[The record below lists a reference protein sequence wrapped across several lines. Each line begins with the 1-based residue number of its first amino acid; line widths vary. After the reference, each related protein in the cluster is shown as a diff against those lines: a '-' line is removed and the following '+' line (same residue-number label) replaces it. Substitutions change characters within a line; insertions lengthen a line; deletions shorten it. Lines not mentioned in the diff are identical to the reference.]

1 MIISS
6 VVACG
11 GGRGTTFLSPRRRKE
26 TISMRT
32 TLALGILLGGMLA
45 VGGVAV
51 AADDEIAVTIK
62 DHRFDPA
69 EVAVPAG
76 KKVKLVV
83 TNRDTTPEEFE
94 SHALD
99 IEKVIPGGATATIT
113 VGPLDPGRYEF
124 VGEFHEDS
132 AKGAV

>member
-1 MIISS
+1 
-6 VVACG
+6 
-11 GGRGTTFLSPRRRKE
+11 
-26 TISMRT
+26 MRT

-51 AADDEIAVTIK
+51 AADDEIALMIK

-132 AKGAV
+132 AKGAVVVK

>member
-1 MIISS
+1 
-6 VVACG
+6 
-11 GGRGTTFLSPRRRKE
+11 
-26 TISMRT
+26 MRT
-32 TLALGILLGGMLA
+32 GFALAIVLGGMLA
-45 VGGVAV
+45 AGGTAV
-51 AADDEIAVTIK
+51 AADDEIPLTIK

-83 TNRDTTPEEFE
+83 TNRDATPEEFE

-99 IEKVIPGGATATIT
+99 IEKVIPGGTTATIT
-113 VGPLDPGRYEF
+113 DGPLDPGRYEF

-132 AKGAV
+132 AKSAVVVK

>member
-1 MIISS
+1 
-6 VVACG
+6 
-11 GGRGTTFLSPRRRKE
+11 
-26 TISMRT
+26 MRT
-32 TLALGILLGGMLA
+32 RIALAMLLGGFL
-45 VGGVAV
+45 VGGGAAS

-83 TNRDTTPEEFE
+83 TNQDSTPEEFE

-113 VGPLDPGRYEF
+113 IGQLDPGRYEF

-132 AKGAV
+132 AKGAVVVK

>member
-1 MIISS
+1 
-6 VVACG
+6 
-11 GGRGTTFLSPRRRKE
+11 
-26 TISMRT
+26 MRT
-32 TLALGILLGGMLA
+32 GPVVLAFLLGGL
-45 VGGVAV
+45 V
-51 AADDEIAVTIK
+51 AAGAPAFADDGITLSIK

-83 TNRDTTPEEFE
+83 TNNDATPEEFE

-113 VGPLDPGRYEF
+113 IGPLDPGRYEF

-132 AKGAV
+132 AKGAVVVK